1 LATKPSEK
9 PQCDIEAQIKP
20 AIVRY
25 YQGRP
30 PGARTVRQPNM
41 DVAGRVAD
49 YDASAIDSLPV
60 GQDWAKLGRIDRREG
75 VIAGWRMRDD
85 HRPGR
90 NFGSPQNHRSLGW

>member
-1 LATKPSEK
+1 MATKASEK
-9 PQCDIEAQIKP
+9 PQCDIEAQIEA

-49 YDASAIDSLPV
+49 DDASAIDPLPV

-75 VIAGWRMRDD
+75 VIAGRRRRDD
-85 HRPGR
+85 YRPGR
-90 NFGSPQNHRSLGW
+90 NLRSPQNRRSRGW